1 MKFLAIFFSFIAFAA
16 AQYYYEAVAP
26 AAATAPYVNTYNS
39 YLPYASAA
47 SYGYYYPS
55 ANAAATYAAAAPAAA
70 YPTYYASYGSNQNKE
85 MPTYPPTSAKLTN
98 NA

>member
-1 MKFLAIFFSFIAFAA
+1 MKFLAIFFSFIALSVAQY
-16 AQYYYEAVAP
+16 QYYYEAP
-26 AAATAPYVNTYNS
+26 AAAAAPVVNTYNS

-55 ANAAATYAAAAPAAA
+55 AAAPTAAAA
-70 YPTYYASYGSNQNKE
+70 YPAYYAAYGSNKNADEK
-85 MPTYPPTSAKLTN
+85 PSPPTAKLTN